1 MYDSFLDNYI
11 KSSQIENISDID
23 LLNKIEPYA
32 NGFSELMASY
42 GGVTFNEGLYR
53 LHTVQDILKWS
64 QLIEEEFTS
73 YKDRAICF
81 GYDWLGRHF
90 ALDKSR
96 VENNQML
103 ILLLEPGTGEA
114 MQIPANFST
123 FHNEELV
130 EYQNEAL
137 ASEFYEEWNNTGGVK
152 PSHTECIGYKVPLF
166 LNGSDTVDNLELSD
180 MEVYWSVC
188 GQTLNTSS

>member
-1 MYDSFLDNYI
+1 MYENFLDNYR
-11 KSSQIENISDID
+11 KYAQAENTPDTD

-32 NGFSELMASY
+32 KGFFELMASY
-42 GGVTFNEGLYR
+42 GGATFNEGLYR
-53 LHTVQDILKWS
+53 LHSVQDILKWTR
-64 QLIEEEFTS
+64 LVEEEFTS
-73 YKDRAICF
+73 YKDRFICF

-103 ILLLEPGTGEA
+103 ILLFEPGAGEV
-114 MQIPANFST
+114 MQIPVNFES
-123 FHNEELV
+123 FHNEELA

-137 ASEFYEEWNNTGGVK
+137 ASEFYKEWRSAGGEN
-152 PSHTECIGYKVPLF
+152 PSHPQCIGYKVPLF

-180 MEVYWSVC
+180 MEVYWSIC
-188 GQTLNTSS
+188 GQTLNANS